1 MRQKAYAIPR
11 VALGAFNIRHPY
23 AGRGRFLVWKI
34 FIKTIVDGG
43 NDLLKD
49 VLFLLD
55 EQGWHIVWSFG
66 DLCLQQ
72 HFSLTNVD
80 QDDFPQFAQGF
91 MRKDETMPP
100 MVIASCCGDTGR

>member
-1 MRQKAYAIPR
+1 MPSQE
-11 VALGAFNIRHPY
+11 LHSE
-23 AGRGRFLVWKI
+23 RFSLREI
-34 FIKTIVDGG
+34 FIKTIVYSG
-43 NDLLKD
+43 NNVLKD

-55 EQGWHIVWSFG
+55 ERGWHIVWCLA

-80 QDDFPQFAQGF
+80 QDDFPQFSKRF

-100 MVIASCCGDTGR
+100 VVIASCCGDTRG